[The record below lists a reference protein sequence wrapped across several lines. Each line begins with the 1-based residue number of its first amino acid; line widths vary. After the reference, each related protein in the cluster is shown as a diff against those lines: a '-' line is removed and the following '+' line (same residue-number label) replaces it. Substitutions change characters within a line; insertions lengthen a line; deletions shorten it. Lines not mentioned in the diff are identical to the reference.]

1 MNLSEHEI
9 RKKTHFEKISY
20 IPANGTLIPK
30 LSYISRGNLESLKK
44 KSLLYFFKKKFSRF
58 CMTTDQ
64 VIK

>member
-9 RKKTHFEKISY
+9 KKTHFEKISY

-44 KSLLYFFKKKFSRF
+44 KSLLYFFKKSFHVS
-58 CMTTDQ
+58 
-64 VIK
+64 V